1 MSVVSPLVSVVL
13 PVFNGSPY
21 LQDAIDSILVQVHDD
36 YELIVIDDGSTDDS
50 ALILE
55 RLNDPRI
62 RFFRQPNQGLAATLN
77 RGIAHARGQY
87 IARQDQD
94 DLSYPER
101 LEKQV
106 TFMESHPDCV
116 LLGTWAQI
124 LEVDRPVDRFH
135 RHPVDEA
142 ELRYQM
148 LFNNPFVH
156 SSVMLRKE
164 AVQQV
169 GGYTTD
175 PDRQPPED
183 FELWSRLSRVGQVAN
198 IGEVLM
204 AYREIPGSMSRVG
217 PSPFRRRLITI
228 CAENLAAA
236 ALLAPDDPDV
246 VAIAALTHGE
256 AEALPGR
263 PDFSRMQSLLL
274 RAIDSFAPDP
284 QALSLRQDALG
295 RVEAMRAGWMVRDSA
310 AYGLLHT
317 VGPVRNVA
325 KRIWRLLQRFR
336 RTR

>member
-1 MSVVSPLVSVVL
+1 MTDPLVSVVL
-13 PVFNGSPY
+13 PVYNCEDY
-21 LQDAIDSILVQVHDD
+21 LGAAIESILSQSFHSF
-36 YELIVIDDGSTDDS
+36 EFIIINDGSKDRS
-50 ALILE
+50 AE
-55 RLNDPRI
+55 VMTGFQDERI
-62 RFFRQPNQGLAATLN
+62 RIVHQTNQGLAATLN
-77 RGIAHARGQY
+77 RGIALSRGQY

-101 LEKQV
+101 LARQV
-106 TFMESHPDCV
+106 AHMEAHPDCV

-142 ELRYQM
+142 ELRYLM

-175 PDRQPPED
+175 PERQPPED

-198 IGEVLM
+198 IGEVLL

-217 PSPFRRRLITI
+217 PSPFRRRLIMI

-236 ALLAPDDPDV
+236 AQVSPDDPDV
-246 VAIAALTHGE
+246 VAIASLTHGE

-263 PDFSRMQSLLL
+263 PDFSRMESLML
-274 RAIDSFAPDP
+274 RAIASFAPDP

-295 RVEAMRAGWMVRDSA
+295 RIEAMRAGWMMRDSA

>member
-1 MSVVSPLVSVVL
+1 ML
-13 PVFNGSPY
+13 PVYNCEQY
-21 LQDAIDSILVQVHDD
+21 LGEAIESILSQTFASF
-36 YELIVIDDGSTDDS
+36 EFIIIDDGSHDGS
-50 ALILE
+50 AE
-55 RLNDPRI
+55 VMNRFQDERI
-62 RFFRQPNQGLAATLN
+62 RVYHQPNQGLAATLN
-77 RGIAHARGQY
+77 RGIAIARGRY

-101 LEKQV
+101 LARQV
-106 TFMESHPDCV
+106 AYLESHPECV

-142 ELRYQM
+142 ELRYLM

-156 SSVMLRKE
+156 SSVMLRKA

-169 GGYTTD
+169 GGYTKD
-175 PDRQPPED
+175 PERQPPED

-198 IGEVLM
+198 IGEVLL

-236 ALLAPDDPDV
+236 AQVSPDDPDV

-263 PDFSRMQSLLL
+263 PDFSRMQSLML
-274 RAIDSFAPDP
+274 RAISSFASDP
-284 QALSLRQDALG
+284 KALSLRQDALG
-295 RVEAMRAGWMVRDSA
+295 RIEAMRAGWLVRDSA

>member
-1 MSVVSPLVSVVL
+1 MVL
-13 PVFNGSPY
+13 PVYNCEQY
-21 LQDAIDSILVQVHDD
+21 LGAAIESILSQTFTSF
-36 YELIVIDDGSTDDS
+36 EFIIIDDGSKDRS
-50 ALILE
+50 AE
-55 RLNDPRI
+55 VMKEFQDERI
-62 RFFRQPNQGLAATLN
+62 RIVQQPNQGLAATLN
-77 RGIAHARGQY
+77 RGIALARGQY

-101 LEKQV
+101 LARQV
-106 TFMESHPDCV
+106 AHMEARPDCV

-142 ELRYQM
+142 ELRYLM

-175 PDRQPPED
+175 PERQPPED

-198 IGEVLM
+198 IGEVLL

-236 ALLAPDDPDV
+236 AQVSADDPDV

-274 RAIDSFAPDP
+274 RAIGSFAPDP

-317 VGPVRNVA
+317 VGPVRNIA

>member
-1 MSVVSPLVSVVL
+1 MAEPLVSVVL
-13 PVFNGSPY
+13 PVYNCEEY
-21 LQDAIDSILVQVHDD
+21 LGAAIKSILDQSFHSF
-36 YELIVIDDGSTDDS
+36 EFIIIDDGSTDRS
-50 ALILE
+50 AQVIE
-55 RLNDPRI
+55 GFQDERI
-62 RFFRQPNQGLAATLN
+62 RIVHQPNQGLAATLN
-77 RGIAHARGQY
+77 RGIALAKGQY

-101 LEKQV
+101 LARQV
-106 TFMESHPDCV
+106 AHMEAHPDCV

-124 LEVDRPVDRFH
+124 LEVERAVDRFH
-135 RHPVDEA
+135 RHPVDNA
-142 ELRYQM
+142 ELHYLM

-175 PDRQPPED
+175 PAGQPPED

-198 IGEVLM
+198 IGEVLL

-217 PSPFRRRLITI
+217 PAPFRRRLITI

-236 ALLAPDDPDV
+236 VRVFPDHPDV

-256 AEALPGR
+256 AEALPGP
-263 PDFSRMQSLLL
+263 PDFPRMQALLL
-274 RAIDSFAPDP
+274 RAIGSFAPDSKVS
-284 QALSLRQDALG
+284 SLREDAVG
-295 RVEAMRAGWMVRDSA
+295 RVEAMRAAWMMRDSA

-317 VGPVRNVA
+317 VGPVRSIA

>member
-1 MSVVSPLVSVVL
+1 MAEPLVSVVL
-13 PVFNGSPY
+13 PIYNCEDY
-21 LQDAIDSILVQVHDD
+21 LVAAIESILGQSFHSF
-36 YELIVIDDGSTDDS
+36 EFIIIDDGSKDRS
-50 ALILE
+50 AEVIKGFQDE
-55 RLNDPRI
+55 RI
-62 RFFRQPNQGLAATLN
+62 RIIHQPNQGLAATLN
-77 RGIAHARGQY
+77 RGIAMARGQY

-101 LEKQV
+101 LARQV
-106 TFMESHPDCV
+106 AHMEAHPDCV

-135 RHPVDEA
+135 RHPVDDA
-142 ELRYQM
+142 VLRYLM

-164 AVQQV
+164 AVLQV

-175 PDRQPPED
+175 PARQPPED

-198 IGEVLM
+198 IGEVLL

-236 ALLAPDDPDV
+236 VRVFPDDPDV

-256 AEALPGR
+256 AEALPSR

-274 RAIDSFAPDP
+274 KAIGSFAPDQ
-284 QALSLRQDALG
+284 QASSLRQDAVG
-295 RVEAMRAGWMVRDSA
+295 RVEAMRAAWMMRDSA

-317 VGPVRNVA
+317 VGPVRNIA

-336 RTR
+336 RAR